1 MTKIKIL
8 TILLKKLNFRYK
20 YNLSQALNYFSQQA
34 LIKTILSIS
43 YKSYQSKSSNRNYII
58 SLLSKFLIL
67 SITIYQK

>member
-43 YKSYQSKSSNRNYII
+43 YKSYQSKSSNRNYN
-58 SLLSKFLIL
+58 S
-67 SITIYQK
+67 